1 MASNVDAEMAL
12 LLVLLLRR
20 RRRRMRACN
29 RTIWTKGWGKLKV
42 NPTVLLQSRGIR
54 VSLHTVT
61 IVNIPAV
68 LCGKPRNVHTTTKYA
83 PLCSTCVAMASIACW
98 RKSLFLKSDDC
109 TSYRQGKSGHS
120 WTNLSSVNI
129 SFNNW
134 FAISPK
140 TT

>member
-1 MASNVDAEMAL
+1 M
-12 LLVLLLRR
+12 RR
-20 RRRRMRACN
+20 WRFSLFCYCDE
-29 RTIWTKGWGKLKV
+29 TKGWIQRRQIQGAHSNLIHELDAED
-42 NPTVLLQSRGIR
+42 PEMFRQSRGIR